1 MEKLTPCLAPVP
13 LAADTVQ
20 LTLHCRMTLSADLID
35 KRRKSK
41 VDNNKNT
48 KHKTQKT
55 NKKTQKTQK
64 ARTHVHTYTRTHT
77 HTHIH
82 NYMIIMNT

>member
-41 VDNNKNT
+41 VDNKNT

-64 ARTHVHTYTRTHT
+64 ARTHVHTYIHT
-77 HTHIH
+77 
-82 NYMIIMNT
+82 YIIT